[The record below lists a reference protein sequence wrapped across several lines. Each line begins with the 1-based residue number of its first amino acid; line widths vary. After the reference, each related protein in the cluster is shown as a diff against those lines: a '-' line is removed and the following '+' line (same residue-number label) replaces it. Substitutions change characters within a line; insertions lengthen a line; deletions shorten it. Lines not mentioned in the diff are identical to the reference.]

1 MLEKG
6 AELMPQRGDSG
17 LSVDCT
23 VLRDPAAAATCAGWA
38 FQGRSASESSLP
50 RVTPHHAPVCV
61 CNTDKTRCF
70 ANSALNCSRLWAPVL
85 GRGDV
90 RMLYLPRKSLITHAQ
105 LRKRRC
111 STCVSQLWPRDF
123 PF

>member
-17 LSVDCT
+17 LSADCT

-50 RVTPHHAPVCV
+50 RVTPHHAPVC
-61 CNTDKTRCF
+61 NTAKTRCF

-85 GRGDV
+85 G
-90 RMLYLPRKSLITHAQ
+90 PRRCAHVVSPQEKPNHTHAAKEKEM
-105 LRKRRC
+105 LHVC
-111 STCVSQLWPRDF
+111 DTAVAAGF
-123 PF
+123 P